1 MVTAQQTFLYK
12 AFGFVITSEIAL
24 PELVTANPAAPDI
37 SIIIADSKVDS
48 MLIEKPYYHFVEDDT
63 VRFYIP
69 DVGSFFIAAGKEI
82 IIYPVEGADEGLLRL
97 YVLGT
102 CMGVILMQRRI
113 LPLHGSAVVIE
124 GKAYAFIGESGA
136 GKSTL
141 ASTLLQRGYQL
152 LSDDVIAI
160 SLLGNVPFVTP
171 SYPQQKLWQDSLQ
184 SLKMDSKEYLSIYGR
199 EDKYS
204 VPVSSYVLDQVPLA
218 GIFELDKTDNDE
230 IYFRAM
236 NTLEG
241 LQLSFSHTYRNFLLP
256 RLGLMEWHFQMSAS
270 IVNQIDVYQL
280 HRPTSRF
287 CAEEL
292 VAIIINTVKKEHEKV

>member
-1 MVTAQQTFLYK
+1 MITAQQTFSYK

-24 PELVTANPAAPDI
+24 PELVTANSATPDI
-37 SIIIADSKVDS
+37 SVIIEDSKVDS
-48 MLIEKPYYHFVEDDT
+48 MLIETPYYHFVEHNT

-69 DVGSFFIAAGKEI
+69 DVGSFLVAAGQKI
-82 IIYPVEGADEGLLRL
+82 MISPVEDADEGLLRL

-102 CMGVILMQRRI
+102 CMGAILMQRRI

-171 SYPQQKLWQDSLQ
+171 SYPQQKLWQDSLR
-184 SLKMDSKEYLSIYGR
+184 SLKMDSKQYTSIYGR

-218 GIFELDKTDNDE
+218 GIFELDKIDNEE
-230 IYFRAM
+230 IHFRAM

-241 LQLSFSHTYRNFLLP
+241 LQLLSSHTYRNFLLP

-270 IVNQIDVYQL
+270 IVNKIDVYQL

-292 VAIIINTVKKEHEKV
+292 VAIIINAVKKEYEEV